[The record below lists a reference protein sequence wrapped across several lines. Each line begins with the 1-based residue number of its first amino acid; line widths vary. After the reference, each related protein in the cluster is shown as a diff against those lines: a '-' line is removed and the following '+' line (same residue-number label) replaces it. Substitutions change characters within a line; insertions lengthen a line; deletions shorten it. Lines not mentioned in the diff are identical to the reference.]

1 MRLPRHVH
9 RILVILLIGGLANSG
24 CTHSV
29 RQTVGQY
36 SPGLIPTT
44 QPAPASAVYS
54 IKILDSSGKKI
65 RSVDFTRCYLNRGD
79 TIGFTVDEG
88 GTVFGVA
95 GTYSFP
101 IEIQPEHSVVW
112 SGRFRRPT
120 QFANEVGKGWD
131 TTTKIIVIIGFAG
144 LIGGAAWGWYQ
155 ENRDNFRLK

>member
-1 MRLPRHVH
+1 MTLPIRFH
-9 RILVILLIGGLANSG
+9 RILVILLIGGLVLSG

-36 SPGLIPTT
+36 SPGLVPTT

-54 IKILDSSGKKI
+54 MKILDASGKNI
-65 RSVDFTRCYLNRGD
+65 RSVDFTRCFLNKGE
-79 TIGFTVDEG
+79 TIGFTADNS
-88 GTVFGVA
+88 GTVYGVA

-112 SGRFRRPT
+112 SARYRRPT

-131 TTTKIIVIIGFAG
+131 TTTKIILVVVFAG
-144 LIGGAAWGWYQ
+144 LVGGAAWGWYQ
-155 ENRDNFRLK
+155 ETRSTFRSK